1 MEKLSVY
8 LSSLPS
14 HLVGTQ
20 VFSFLSLTCLV
31 KLDSALA
38 EKGKPHALKTALT
51 FCTVNAIDLNQ
62 ERNVEAWRW
71 CTKRRVIVD
80 KLFINAIKSCDAA
93 LMTEMIGLTKAAGTI
108 RWNCDL
114 DYNTFAADYNA
125 QDYGKITAAITQ
137 LLLKGS
143 RHDDLLTVLP
153 RWCRQMKRLTAV
165 YVESSIPEVV
175 VCDMLEDC
183 PPLRTISLC
192 DASIDS
198 INMLHFHCD
207 SIVNLRMHF
216 LTQVSAKDMTA
227 MLSECRK
234 LQSVT
239 FTFLIRS
246 LFPESAVLAL
256 AASCA
261 DLRSLSIRYC
271 MVLAD
276 AALTALASGCPHL
289 TELTCGRWGV
299 VSVASVD
306 AVLNLLE
313 RMTRLDANCGST
325 EPTIASMNRALRH
338 LRCMKH
344 LSLAN
349 LCAGLVPALCSLSTT
364 YCESLK
370 LQCGPGETVVVD
382 KFVAIAAGQCR
393 RLHTLTINVPTI
405 LGSVLLALAE
415 LQPCVRVFSSSAMI
429 SESTLVNIILTWPH
443 LENFSVNEDLH
454 TDNTIRALV
463 LNCPRLQRLCLT
475 RSTHVTGAALVEL
488 IQRCRKLTCLA
499 IPSALSK
506 PDRKL
511 LFEARGP
518 TGGPALL
525 EDAHP
530 LGGVSYH

>member
-20 VFSFLSLTCLV
+20 VFAFLSLTCLV

-62 ERNVEAWRW
+62 EHNVEAWRW

-114 DYNTFAADYNA
+114 DYNTFTADYSA
-125 QDYGKITAAITQ
+125 QDYGKITATITQ

-143 RHDDLLTVLP
+143 RYDDLLTVLP

-183 PPLRTISLC
+183 SPLRTISLC

-198 INMLHFHCD
+198 MNMLHFHCD

-216 LTQVSAKDMTA
+216 RTQVSGKDMTA

-239 FTFLIRS
+239 FTFRIRS

-256 AASCA
+256 TASCA
-261 DLRSLSIRYC
+261 DLQSLSIRYC
-271 MVLAD
+271 MALSD
-276 AALTALASGCPHL
+276 AALLALSSGCPHL

-306 AVLNLLE
+306 AAQNLLE
-313 RMTRLDANCGST
+313 RLTRLDTNCGST
-325 EPTIASMNRALRH
+325 EPTIASMNRALGYM
-338 LRCMKH
+338 RCIKH
-344 LSLAN
+344 LSLSN
-349 LCAGLVPALCSLSTT
+349 LCAGHVPALCGLSAT

-370 LQCGPGETVVVD
+370 LQCGTRETMVVD

-393 RLHTLTINVPTI
+393 RLHTLTINVPT
-405 LGSVLLALAE
+405 VLDCALVTLAK
-415 LQPCVRVFSSSAMI
+415 LQPCMRMFSSCATI
-429 SESTLVNIILTWPH
+429 SENTLVNVIQCWSC
-443 LENFSVNEDLH
+443 LENFSVKEDLH
-454 TDNTIRALV
+454 TDNTI
-463 LNCPRLQRLCLT
+463 
-475 RSTHVTGAALVEL
+475 
-488 IQRCRKLTCLA
+488 
-499 IPSALSK
+499 
-506 PDRKL
+506 
-511 LFEARGP
+511 
-518 TGGPALL
+518 
-525 EDAHP
+525 
-530 LGGVSYH
+530 

>member
-8 LSSLPS
+8 LCSLPS
-14 HLVGTQ
+14 HLAGTQ
-20 VFSFLSLTCLV
+20 VFAFLSLTCIV

-62 ERNVEAWRW
+62 EGNVEAWRW

-80 KLFINAIKSCDAA
+80 KLFINAIKSCGAA
-93 LMTEMIGLTKAAGTI
+93 LLTEMIGLTKAAGTI

-114 DYNTFAADYNA
+114 DYNTFTADYSA

-143 RHDDLLTVLP
+143 RYDDLLTVLP

-198 INMLHFHCD
+198 LNTLRFHCD
-207 SIVNLRMHF
+207 SIVNLSMHF
-216 LTQVSAKDMTA
+216 RTQVSGKDMTA

-239 FTFLIRS
+239 FTFRTRS

-256 AASCA
+256 AASCP
-261 DLRSLSIRYC
+261 DLQSLRIRYC
-271 MVLAD
+271 MVLSD
-276 AALTALASGCPHL
+276 AALLALSSGCPHL

-299 VSVASVD
+299 ASIASVD
-306 AVLNLLE
+306 AVLNWLE
-313 RMTRLDANCGST
+313 RMTRLDTSCSST
-325 EPTIASMNRALRH
+325 EYTIATMSRALGYM
-338 LRCMKH
+338 RCIKH

-349 LCAGLVPALCSLSTT
+349 LCARHAPALCGLSAT

-370 LQCGPGETVVVD
+370 LQCGPGVTVVVD
-382 KFVAIAAGQCR
+382 KLVAIAAGQCR
-393 RLHTLTINVPTI
+393 RLHTLTINVPT
-405 LGSVLLALAE
+405 VLDCALVTLAK
-415 LQPCVRVFSSSAMI
+415 LQPCMRVFSSCATM
-429 SESTLVNIILTWPH
+429 SESTLVNVIQSWPH
-443 LENFSVNEDLH
+443 LENFSVNETLH
-454 TDNTIRALV
+454 TDNTIRALA
-463 LNCPRLQRLCLT
+463 LNGPRLQRLCLT
-475 RSTHVTGAALVEL
+475 RSTHVTGAALAEL
-488 IQRCRKLTCLA
+488 IQRCRKLSCLA
-499 IPSALSK
+499 IPAALSK

-518 TGGPALL
+518 TGEPALL
-525 EDAHP
+525 EDVNR
-530 LGGVSYH
+530 L